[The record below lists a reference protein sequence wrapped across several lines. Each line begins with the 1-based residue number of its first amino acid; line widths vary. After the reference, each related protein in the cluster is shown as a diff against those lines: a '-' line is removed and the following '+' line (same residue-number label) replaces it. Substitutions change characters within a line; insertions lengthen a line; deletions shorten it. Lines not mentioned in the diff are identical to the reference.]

1 MPDTSIDRVLVAGA
15 TGRTGRHV
23 AAAARARGLTPVAL
37 ARDAGRARDALPDV
51 EIAVGDLEDAG
62 SLVDPVRDID
72 AIIFVHG
79 SDADSRQD
87 SVQRIDYGGVLNT
100 LQALGE
106 RTSRIVL
113 QTTLFVTRRD
123 NSLNRAHTRSTGSVD
138 RSASSDSAARPT
150 PSCGRD
156 GSTTTPLAPTS
167 PSSRVTPATA
177 ASPGRSSPT
186 STSRHSCTRPR
197 SARLSRSSRNPERPP
212 ATGTAY
218 SGRRGPTPAEPS
230 TPSTMQPTCRSRT
243 SRAEFRTTC
252 PDYEGADVGGR
263 PWPNSDRAGRWRRP
277 GVNSGKLGAFRCL
290 TWGAR
295 QDLNLHRVAEP
306 GPKPT

>member
-123 NSLNRAHTRSTGSVD
+123 NSLNRGAHALDWKRRSERLVRLSGAPYTIVRPGWLDNDPAGAHVTIEQGDTG
-138 RSASSDSAARPT
+138 
-150 PSCGRD
+150 D
-156 GSTTTPLAPTS
+156 GSIAREVLAHVHIEALLHEAAIGKTFEVFSEPGETTSDWNSLFGA
-167 PSSRVTPATA
+167 
-177 ASPGRSSPT
+177 
-186 STSRHSCTRPR
+186 TRPDASGALDAIDDAANMPLENEPR
-197 SARLSRSSRNPERPP
+197 GVQDDLSRLR
-212 ATGTAY
+212 
-218 SGRRGPTPAEPS
+218 GR
-230 TPSTMQPTCRSRT
+230 
-243 SRAEFRTTC
+243 
-252 PDYEGADVGGR
+252 
-263 PWPNSDRAGRWRRP
+263 
-277 GVNSGKLGAFRCL
+277 
-290 TWGAR
+290 
-295 QDLNLHRVAEP
+295 
-306 GPKPT
+306 